1 MRKRILLFSLVT
13 VGFIS
18 SKQSFAQTTV
28 GETKQYN
35 PRTTAVPF
43 LRIAADS
50 RSSGMGDMGIAT
62 TPDANSSFW
71 NLAKSPFS
79 ENKTA
84 IGFTYTPWLKSLG
97 LSDVYLATLGFNTKL
112 NDGQSAIGAS
122 LRYFSLGSIT
132 FADANGTQDP
142 IQRRP
147 REMAF
152 DFGYARKLSDRLA
165 LGVALRYINSN
176 LTGDFSQGGVTY
188 KAGNAIAGDISL
200 YYDGVTEKNGGG
212 FAWGVTLTNLGSKI
226 GYTNDNQNKDY
237 IPANLGIGGR
247 YTFPIDDFNK
257 LHLGAEINKLLVPAP
272 PLAIDPSGI
281 YSSADSANLAAY
293 RNSSVMSSWTKSFS
307 DGNGLV
313 SSLQFSLGAE
323 YSYSDQFF
331 ARLGYFSEN
340 KFEGNRKYFTAGLG
354 IKYNVMDFNFSYLI
368 PSGGGTAGGTSP
380 LANTIRFGL
389 SFNLDPEETK

>member
-1 MRKRILLFSLVT
+1 MRKRILLFSLV
-13 VGFIS
+13 GIS
-18 SKQSFAQTTV
+18 ALSIQKSIAQVTV
-28 GETKQYN
+28 GESTQYN

-43 LRIAADS
+43 IRIAADA

-122 LRYFSLGSIT
+122 LRYFSLGSIQFT
-132 FADANGTQDP
+132 DNSGNNISQF
-142 IQRRP
+142 RP

-152 DFGYARKLSDRLA
+152 DFGYARKLGDRLA

-176 LTGDFSQGGVTY
+176 LATGTFSGVTY

-212 FAWGVTLTNLGSKI
+212 FAWGVTLSNLGSKM
-226 GYTNDNQNKDY
+226 GYTSDNQNKDY
-237 IPANLGIGGR
+237 IPANLGIGAR
-247 YTFPIDDFNK
+247 YTMPVDDMNK
-257 LHLGAEINKLLVPAP
+257 INFGVEINKLMVPAP
-272 PLAIDPSGI
+272 PTDTAASVI
-281 YSSADSANLAAY
+281 ADY
-293 RNSSVMSSWTKSFS
+293 RSSSVMSSWTKSFS

-323 YSYSDQFF
+323 YTYNDQFF

-340 KFEGNRKYFTAGLG
+340 KFEGNRKYFTAGVG

-368 PSGGGTAGGTSP
+368 PSGSSTAGGTSP
-380 LANTIRFGL
+380 LANTVRFGI

>member
-1 MRKRILLFSLVT
+1 MRKRILLLSF
-13 VGFIS
+13 VGFGLLPAQKSI
-18 SKQSFAQTTV
+18 AQTST
-28 GETKQYN
+28 TDQYN

-43 LRIAADS
+43 IRIAPDS

-71 NLAKSPFS
+71 NLAKTPFS

-84 IGFTYTPWLKSLG
+84 IGFTYTPWLKALG

-122 LRYFSLGSIT
+122 LRYFSLG
-132 FADANGTQDP
+132 N
-142 IQRRP
+142 IQFTGNSGENLNEYRP
-147 REMAF
+147 REMAI

-176 LTGDFSQGGVTY
+176 LVGNIPSNNTY
-188 KAGNAIAGDISL
+188 KSGNAIAGDISL

-237 IPANLGIGGR
+237 IPANLGIGAR
-247 YTFPIDDFNK
+247 YTFPIDEFNK
-257 LHLGAEINKLLVPAP
+257 LHLGLEINKLLVPAP
-272 PLAIDPSGI
+272 PTAIDPING
-281 YSSADSANLAAY
+281 YTSADSANLAAY
-293 RNSSVMSSWTKSFS
+293 RTSSVMSSWTKSFS

-323 YSYSDQFF
+323 YSYNDQFF

-368 PSGGGTAGGTSP
+368 PSGSGTAGGTSP
-380 LANTIRFGL
+380 LANTVRFGI